1 MNEVPRRLI
10 VNADD
15 LGRTS
20 GINRGIFAAHER
32 GLVTSATLM
41 VIYPAAEEAAS
52 QLEIYPN
59 LGVGLHV
66 QLSGGTPLLPAESVP
81 SLVDERGVFPAKPEG
96 LIDLAPDQVRIEV
109 QAQLVRFRELT
120 GRLPTHLDS
129 HHHSHRVP
137 EVGEALIDV
146 ACEWD
151 LPVRRSS
158 PEIAQWLQQTRV
170 PSTDVFI
177 EDFFGAEARLDV
189 LISILAELGPG
200 SSELMCHP
208 GFSDDGLRA
217 GSSYSDVREEELEIL
232 TNPDAL
238 QALDTHG
245 IQLIHFGQL

>member
-1 MNEVPRRLI
+1 MISASRRLI

-20 GINRGIFAAHER
+20 GINEGIFTAHAS
-32 GLVTSATLM
+32 GLVSSATLM
-41 VIYPAAEEAAS
+41 VIYPSAEEAAS
-52 QLEIYPN
+52 LLDKYPD

-81 SLVDERGVFPAKPEG
+81 SLVDAGGSFPAKPGG
-96 LIDLAPDQVRIEV
+96 LTALAPDQVRIEV

-137 EVGEALIDV
+137 EVCEALIDV
-146 ACEWD
+146 ACEWN

-158 PEIAQWLQQTRV
+158 PEIAAWLQQTRV
-170 PSTDVFI
+170 PTTDAFV
-177 EDFFGAEARLDV
+177 EDFFGHAARLDI
-189 LISILAELGPG
+189 LLSILAELGPG
-200 SSELMCHP
+200 TTELMCHP
-208 GFSDDGLRA
+208 GLSDDGLRSD
-217 GSSYSDVREEELEIL
+217 SSYSDVREDELEIL
-232 TNPDAL
+232 THPDAL
-238 QALDTHG
+238 EALATAG